1 MDVSILVVNL
11 AILISGRGSNMN
23 AILNAIK
30 QQEIVNVD
38 EIVVIS
44 NNGESVGL
52 QIAKNQY
59 KVDTELILNKDFTR
73 DEFDNELYNILNLH
87 KICPSNGLICLA
99 GFMLILGPFIVS
111 RYKHS
116 ILNIHPSLLPSFKGL
131 HAQKQALDAGV
142 KVSGCTV
149 HFVDPIVD
157 TGPIILQKCVPV
169 YDSDNETILSERILV
184 EEHKLYKQAINLFI
198 NKKLRIEG
206 NKVVIK

>member
-1 MDVSILVVNL
+1 
-11 AILISGRGSNMN
+11 MN
-23 AILNAIK
+23 AILNAIE

-38 EIVVIS
+38 KIVVIS
-44 NNGESVGL
+44 NKKESLGL

-59 KVDTELILNKDFTR
+59 NVNTELISNKNLTN
-73 DEFDNELYNILNLH
+73 DEFDDELFNILKLH
-87 KICPSNGLICLA
+87 NIYPSNGLICLA
-99 GFMLILGPFIVS
+99 GFMRILGPFVVNK
-111 RYKHS
+111 YKHS

-131 HAQKQALDAGV
+131 RAQKQALDAGV
-142 KVSGCTV
+142 KISGCTV

-169 YDSDNETILSERILV
+169 YDGDNETILSERILV

-198 NKKLRIEG
+198 NKKLEIEG

>member
-1 MDVSILVVNL
+1 VVNL

-38 EIVVIS
+38 KIVVIS
-44 NNGESVGL
+44 NNKESVGL
-52 QIAKNQY
+52 HIAKNQY
-59 KVDTELILNKDFTR
+59 KVDTEVILNKDFTR
-73 DEFDNELYNILNLH
+73 EEFDDELYNILNLH
-87 KICPSNGLICLA
+87 QIFPSNGLICLA
-99 GFMLILGPFIVS
+99 GFMRILGPFVVNI
-111 RYKHS
+111 YKHS

-131 HAQKQALDAGV
+131 RAQKQALDAGV
-142 KVSGCTV
+142 KISGCTV

>member
-1 MDVSILVVNL
+1 
-11 AILISGRGSNMN
+11 MN

-38 EIVVIS
+38 KIVVIS
-44 NNGESVGL
+44 NNEESLGL
-52 QIAKNQY
+52 QIAKNQH
-59 KVDTELILNKDFTR
+59 KVNTELITNKHFKR
-73 DEFDNELYNILNLH
+73 YEFDNELSNILNLH
-87 KICPSNGLICLA
+87 KIFPSDGLICLA
-99 GFMLILGPFIVS
+99 GFMRILGPFIVN

-131 HAQKQALDAGV
+131 RAQKQALDAGV

-169 YDSDNETILSERILV
+169 YESDNESILSGRILV

-206 NKVVIK
+206 NRVVIK

>member
-1 MDVSILVVNL
+1 
-11 AILISGRGSNMN
+11 MN
-23 AILNAIK
+23 AILNAIE
-30 QQEIVNVD
+30 QQEVVNVD
-38 EIVVIS
+38 KIVVIS
-44 NNGESVGL
+44 NNEDSVGL

-59 KVDTELILNKDFTR
+59 RVDTELILNKDFTR
-73 DEFDNELYNILNLH
+73 DEFDNELYNVLNLH
-87 KICPSNGLICLA
+87 RIFPSDGLICLA
-99 GFMLILGPFIVS
+99 GFMRILGSSIVN

-131 HAQKQALDAGV
+131 RAQKQALDAGV

-169 YDSDNETILSERILV
+169 YDSDNESILSGRILV

-206 NKVVIK
+206 DKVVIK

>member
-1 MDVSILVVNL
+1 
-11 AILISGRGSNMN
+11 MN

-38 EIVVIS
+38 KIVVIS
-44 NNGESVGL
+44 NNEESVGL

-99 GFMLILGPFIVS
+99 GFMRILGPFVVNI
-111 RYKHS
+111 YKHS
-116 ILNIHPSLLPSFKGL
+116 ILNVHPSLLPSFKGL
-131 HAQKQALDAGV
+131 RAQKQALDAGV
-142 KVSGCTV
+142 KISGCTV

-157 TGPIILQKCVPV
+157 TGPIIMQKCVPV

-184 EEHKLYKQAINLFI
+184 EEHKLY
-198 NKKLRIEG
+198 NKLSIFSL
-206 NKVVIK
+206 IKN

>member
-1 MDVSILVVNL
+1 
-11 AILISGRGSNMN
+11 MN
-23 AILNAIK
+23 AILDAIE

-38 EIVVIS
+38 KIVVIS
-44 NNGESVGL
+44 NKTESLGL

-59 KVDTELILNKDFTR
+59 KVNTELISNKNFTK
-73 DEFDNELYNILNLH
+73 DEFDDELHNILKLH
-87 KICPSNGLICLA
+87 NIYPSNGLICLA
-99 GFMLILGPFIVS
+99 GFMRILGPFVVNK
-111 RYKHS
+111 YKHS

-131 HAQKQALDAGV
+131 RAQKQALDAGV
-142 KVSGCTV
+142 KISGCTV